1 MLTLTLVTPQKKLL
15 ESAEIQDVYGPAH
28 RGELQSLPGHAPLVT
43 TLGTG
48 VLKYNLKGSSK
59 AESVAISWGY
69 CQVSES
75 GVTVMAEVAE
85 MAHEIDVAAADK
97 NRKEALEA
105 LGKVNYDEFED
116 QLRKFQQAEARIKA
130 TQTTH

>member
-15 ESAEIQDVYGPAH
+15 ESAEIQDVYVPAH
-28 RGELQSLPGHAPLVT
+28 RGELQILPGHAPLVT

-59 AESVAISWGY
+59 TESVAISWGY

-97 NRKEALEA
+97 NRKEALDA

-130 TQTTH
+130 AQTTH